1 MATDTTVRARIDGQI
16 KNQAA
21 DVLADM
27 GLTISDA
34 IRLMLVRVA
43 AEKALPFAV
52 RVPNADTVAA
62 MEEAQQGSLPSF
74 DNVDELMA
82 DLNAPD

>member
-16 KNQAA
+16 KDQTA
-21 DVLADM
+21 DVLADI

-43 AEKALPFAV
+43 AEETLPFAV

-62 MEEAQQGSLPSF
+62 MEEDQQGSLPFFNS
-74 DNVDELMA
+74 VDELMA